1 MTSTGNH
8 SFDVIVIGAGLAG
21 LASAV
26 ELAGRGLSV
35 CVIDKNDHL
44 GGKMNLLSVP
54 YSGPVA
60 GSNAP
65 AEGRFTFDMGP
76 TIITLP
82 GVLKGIIARAGRST
96 EDYIDLINLDPQWR
110 CMYEDG
116 TVLDLRQNVDAMA
129 AALDKQFP
137 QAMPGRG
144 YREFVDYSRR
154 MLRLS
159 EKVFF
164 YKDVGSPI
172 DMMRAS
178 PVGDPKLLAD
188 VLAMRM
194 HSTMAKTAHK
204 YVREPHLQQ
213 LVEHFLQY
221 VGSSP
226 FLAPAILTLIAAA
239 QVDQGC
245 WYPMGGTRQVARTL
259 SRIGAELGVTY
270 MTGTVVKR
278 ITSDGAKATG
288 VEITDAAGSGARTI
302 AAKHIVSNCDV
313 QRTLSGLLATPAAS
327 ARRSKVASQYGP
339 ACSGVVLYLGL
350 NRQYDHL
357 LHHDFLFS
365 RSAQAE
371 FNDIY
376 TRGEPAADPTLYLA
390 VPSRTDASQAPA
402 GCESLYILV
411 HTAYRRPHHDW
422 LNADSTPGPLLKSY
436 RDVIVSKLRRFG
448 MDDVEKHIVVE
459 RYLTPTHID
468 QWYNAEG
475 GAIYGLASHGRL
487 QGGFKPRNRSLVL
500 DNLYLAGGSVN
511 PGPGVPMVM
520 MSGVTAANALLEDIG
535 IDPAASATSNTGSRP
550 WAAAAS

>member
-8 SFDVIVIGAGLAG
+8 SFDVVVIGAGLAG

-60 GSNAP
+60 GSDAP

-204 YVREPHLQQ
+204 YIREPHLQQ

-288 VEITDAAGSGARTI
+288 VEITDAAGSGPRTI

-390 VPSRTDASQAPA
+390 VPSRTDA
-402 GCESLYILV
+402 
-411 HTAYRRPHHDW
+411 
-422 LNADSTPGPLLKSY
+422 
-436 RDVIVSKLRRFG
+436 
-448 MDDVEKHIVVE
+448 
-459 RYLTPTHID
+459 
-468 QWYNAEG
+468 
-475 GAIYGLASHGRL
+475 
-487 QGGFKPRNRSLVL
+487 
-500 DNLYLAGGSVN
+500 
-511 PGPGVPMVM
+511 
-520 MSGVTAANALLEDIG
+520 
-535 IDPAASATSNTGSRP
+535 
-550 WAAAAS
+550 